1 MKYAARFALAAVLL
15 LALVAVPASA
25 SVPAPATLP
34 ACDTVVVVLAPYLT
48 WSDIES
54 GTAPAIAALAGYGA
68 VASASIQSGS
78 LDVSPPS
85 ARGAAIVSAGEPVEA
100 PEAGSAGPIAP
111 VGGLGEAVLDSGGF
125 TAAIGTSATGAGA
138 APSLAETPALVLAG
152 DSSGSV
158 SFLANSADLLSEDA
172 GAPFGVAADVDAL
185 SAAYLEALVPGSG
198 RRLVVIDPGEL
209 DRARAAA
216 TTVAEW
222 EAMRLAA
229 VRTTDEAVAMAFA
242 GLPDDAVLLIVSTAQ
257 YDPDGTP
264 GLGPVILYGAD
275 SGVLVSAGTRT
286 EGLVTLPDVTA
297 TIAGLLG
304 IDAPEGTIGS
314 ALSIAGDGRD
324 APGRIAA
331 LGRADDVARS
341 LEAVRLPAWII
352 QGGGGLV
359 IMLAGVIAVLVL
371 SARRASG
378 RRTPGCQTP
387 GCQTPGT
394 RTRRSLAAGRLIACA
409 LIAVMALPIGLLL
422 IRAIAAPM
430 SVPGAWLR
438 LAGWCVAVA
447 AATLVVGRWRG
458 PAVAIG
464 VIGWANA
471 LLIAADQLLGAP
483 LAAGSP
489 LSYSVIF
496 GTRFYGLG
504 NEGAGVMIGAVLIAV
519 AWLFDRG
526 ACPPGAFLI
535 AGVPIVLVAVLPSL
549 GANVGVAAWGV
560 VGVVGAYLYA
570 ARRRL
575 TWRVVLAALAAV
587 LALLAAAVA
596 VDVLSPSTSHFGQ
609 LLESAT
615 GDGGSL
621 TGILTRKIALGMETL
636 FATPAMIAL
645 PVGILLALRLL
656 ARPSGPFGEFVSA
669 NRGSAAA
676 LCGAVAA
683 ALTALV
689 TEDSGAVVAALV
701 MFLPTAALIALTLVR
716 EVAWDPARQARPRA
730 DAAGTTEDS

>member
-1 MKYAARFALAAVLL
+1 MKHPARFALVVALL
-15 LALVAVPASA
+15 LTLLVAPASA
-25 SVPAPATLP
+25 SKTLP
-34 ACDTVVVVLAPYLT
+34 ICDTVVVVLAPYLT

-54 GTAPAIAALAGYGA
+54 GTATTIAALAGRGA
-68 VASASIQSGS
+68 VASVSIQSGS

-85 ARGAAIVSAGEPVEA
+85 ARGAAIISAGEPVEA
-100 PEAGSAGPIAP
+100 PEAGSAGPVAP

-125 TAAIGTSATGAGA
+125 TAAIGTSATGERTST
-138 APSLAETPALVLAG
+138 PLAETPALVLAC

-158 SFLANSADLLSEDA
+158 SLLANSADLLNDHA

-185 SAAYLEALVPGSG
+185 SAAYLEALASGS
-198 RRLVVIDPGEL
+198 RKRLVVIDPGDL

-216 TTVAEW
+216 TTSAEW
-222 EAMRLAA
+222 DVMRLAA
-229 VRTTDEAVAMAFA
+229 VRATDEAVAMAFA
-242 GLPDDAVLLIVSTAQ
+242 SLPDNAVLLIVSTAQ
-257 YDPDGTP
+257 YDPGGTP

-275 SGVLVSAGTRT
+275 SGVLVSAGTHT

-304 IDAPEGTIGS
+304 IDVPGGTIGS

-324 APGRIAA
+324 APERIAA
-331 LGRADDVARS
+331 LAREDDIARS

-352 QGGGGLV
+352 LGGGGLV
-359 IMLAGVIAVLVL
+359 MMLAGAIAVLVL
-371 SARRASG
+371 AARRTAGS
-378 RRTPGCQTP
+378 RR
-387 GCQTPGT
+387 
-394 RTRRSLAAGRLIACA
+394 RLSLAGSRLLIYA
-409 LIAVMALPIGLLL
+409 LITMMALPIGLLL
-422 IRAIAAPM
+422 IRAIAAPT
-430 SVPGAWLR
+430 SLPDAWLR
-438 LAGWCVAVA
+438 LAAWCVAVA
-447 AATLVVGRWRG
+447 AATLVLARWRG

-464 VIGWANA
+464 VVGCANA
-471 LLIAADQLLGAP
+471 LLVAADQILGAP

-504 NEGAGVMIGAVLIAV
+504 NEGAAVMVGAALIAV
-519 AWLFDRG
+519 AWFFDRG
-526 ACPPGAFLI
+526 ACPPNTFLI
-535 AGVPIVLVAVLPSL
+535 AGVPILLVAVLPSL

-560 VGVVGAYLYA
+560 VGVGGAYLYA

-587 LALLAAAVA
+587 LALVAAAVA
-596 VDVLSPSTSHFGQ
+596 LDLMSSSTSHLGQ
-609 LLESAT
+609 LLESAI
-615 GDGGSL
+615 GGGGSL
-621 TGILTRKIALGMETL
+621 GGILTRKIALGMDTL

-656 ARPSGPFGEFVSA
+656 VRPSGPFGEFVRA

-689 TEDSGAVVAALV
+689 TEDSGAIVAALV
-701 MFLPTAALIALTLVR
+701 MFLPAAALIALALSR
-716 EVAWDPARQARPRA
+716 EVAWDDPASEPGPA
-730 DAAGTTEDS
+730 DATGTTEES